1 MKKLT
6 KKQFTFGCGCIVW
19 SLVGAAIWAAI
30 AILL

>member
-1 MKKLT
+1 MKKIT
-6 KKQFTFGCGCIVW
+6 RQQFELGCGCIVW